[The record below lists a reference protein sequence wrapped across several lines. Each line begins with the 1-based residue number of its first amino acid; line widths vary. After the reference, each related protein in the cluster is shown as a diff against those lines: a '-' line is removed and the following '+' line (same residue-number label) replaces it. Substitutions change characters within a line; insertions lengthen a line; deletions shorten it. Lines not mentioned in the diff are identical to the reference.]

1 MKYKNTSN
9 SMIRIFVNGKVRELG
24 AQCSFEAPPN
34 EDWSKGHHVPT
45 CLVEVGKPKA
55 KKKKPTT
62 TVRETTVATTTTPT
76 TPKRTTKRSTTAPK
90 TSSEE

>member
-24 AQCSFEAPPN
+24 ANAEVELGEGEVSGPA
-34 EDWSKGHHVPT
+34 
-45 CLVEVGKPKA
+45 CLVAVGKPKA